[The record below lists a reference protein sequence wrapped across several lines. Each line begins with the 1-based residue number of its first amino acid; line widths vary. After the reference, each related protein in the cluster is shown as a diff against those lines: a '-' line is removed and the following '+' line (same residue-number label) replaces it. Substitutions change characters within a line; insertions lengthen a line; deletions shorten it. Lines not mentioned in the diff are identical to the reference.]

1 MITPDTVGETL
12 WTARVAPVQELEQLD
27 TDAPLTGHAE
37 ARRRAALLRERLD
50 AEKAR
55 ARVRVTSDTLR
66 KLVR

>member
-12 WTARVAPVQELEQLD
+12 WTARVSPVQELEQLD
-27 TDAPLTGHAE
+27 TNAPLTGHAE
-37 ARRRAALLRERLD
+37 ARRRAAALREQLA

-55 ARVRVTSDTLR
+55 SRVRVTSDTLR

>member
-12 WTARVAPVQELEQLD
+12 WTARVSPVQELEQLD
-27 TDAPLTGHAE
+27 MDAPLTGHDE
-37 ARRRAALLRERLD
+37 ARSRAAALRERLD

-55 ARVRVTSDTLR
+55 SRVRVTSDTLR